1 MSVRNTVILGMVT
14 GSLLLS
20 LSAEAANSLP
30 AGAFVIAKRDIK
42 GDGDRDA
49 NEARDQR
56 GDDRRKADS
65 RPSLRKNSADGKGYG
80 YGYERRQRAPESGDA
95 ANDDSRRDDR
105 RRNGNRP

>member
-1 MSVRNTVILGMVT
+1 MSVRNTVIIGMVT

-20 LSAEAANSLP
+20 ASAEAANSLP
-30 AGAFVIAKRDIK
+30 AGAFVVAKRDIN
-42 GDGDRDA
+42 GDGD
-49 NEARDQR
+49 EARDPR
-56 GDDRRKADS
+56 SGDRRKAES

-80 YGYERRQRAPESGDA
+80 YGYERRQRAPESGNA